1 MSIPQISPLEA
12 KDILDKNSEATYVDV
27 RSTQEFKEGHPVGA
41 IHIALLDFQNGQMAP
56 NPKFTQDFEAKFP
69 KNKKLIIG
77 CQAGG
82 RSQRACEML
91 QSLGYQDVS
100 NVSGGYGAWEQYGLP
115 TE

>member
-12 KDILDKNSEATYVDV
+12 KNILDQNADATYVDV
-27 RSTQEFKEGHPVGA
+27 RSTQEFQEGHPVGA
-41 IHIALLDFQNGQMAP
+41 VHLALLDFQNGQMAP
-56 NPKFTQDFEAKFP
+56 NPKFTQDFETKFP

-82 RSQRACEML
+82 RSQRACELL

-100 NVSGGYGAWEQYGLP
+100 NVSGGYGAWEHYGLP
-115 TE
+115 VE

>member
-12 KDILDKNSEATYVDV
+12 KDILDHNPEATYVDV
-27 RSTQEFKEGHPVGA
+27 RSTQEFQEGHPVKA
-41 IHIALLDFQNGQMAP
+41 IHIPLLDFQNGQMSP
-56 NPKFTQDFEAKFP
+56 NPHFTQDFEAKFP

-82 RSQRACEML
+82 RSQRACELL

-100 NVSGGYGAWEQYGLP
+100 NVSGGYGAWEHYGLP